1 MKVLSGLVGIG
12 AMAAAVLPFS
22 LGAYADS
29 VYTAGDWRAPPHVD
43 YPDGSGGWKTIGGVI
58 VYGQI
63 EAGGIGFIDRPQ
75 NQIRATTIPVVAG
88 TPITGSPVPGS
99 WAYTQH
105 ESRAKFEE
113 YGNLNPGFWF
123 DHIFFNAV
131 TTDYSR
137 YADFYGSHI
146 GNNDQYFRLQLGETG
161 KQYLTLEWDQ
171 IPHLYSTTAQ
181 SLYGGSKTFLTAPDL
196 SASCPSTGPATAAAA
211 TVCATAIQA
220 NLHTINLGIQRDK
233 GTVVYRSTPDDK
245 SEFKVEYSHERRWGN
260 IETGVTS
267 GTTTGGIG
275 TGGTAM
281 QVPMPIADTTQDAR
295 ASYQYTGT
303 SPWGMRFTGSAQY
316 AVSIF
321 RNDLTSFDVQNPFI
335 HFNGVGSGNA
345 TPGYLNQ
352 ASLYP
357 DNMAQSFTGTVGADL
372 PAKSRYMGTFSYTM
386 MRQNDPFMAQTSS
399 ANIFSFGGAIVPAAT
414 IPPPSRGSLDG
425 SVNTMLFNN
434 VLTTQITPE
443 LKNKLSYR
451 YYDYDNRTSPL
462 LMQQW
467 VVGDTANACSA
478 SASYC
483 PHVTQFSSNTK
494 QTAGDELTWRASNM
508 LTTGLG
514 YGWERIDY
522 TLANAKA
529 TNENSGKIFADAK
542 AADWLTVRTSYLYAV
557 RNSDN
562 YNYLANVWGPITNG
576 SGNPAANCAVPS
588 TTAAVGTCAGT
599 GGIEI
604 NPLMRVF
611 MLADR
616 VRQKGNVY
624 IDFETMPGIVITP
637 TIGLKLDRYNDPANT
652 LMVPGKGTANTIGLK
667 QDNDINLGV
676 DLTAQ
681 LTGSTKLITSYM
693 YEAIN
698 RTFLWATG
706 NTTAASNLANYDRV
720 SSNDFV
726 HTISAKLA
734 IDLKPQVLD
743 LVLGYSISRA
753 LETGGGVTC
762 AGTVAQCS
770 SGASLAL
777 ANSVPNAT
785 NTYQL
790 FDAVLKYKFNQDQ
803 MRAAGWMGQ
812 GYMKLRYVYETN
824 HVSNWQSDSMMPY
837 MYAVAPS
844 ATGGGNKVWMAGDN
858 PNYSAQLIMATLGLT
873 W

>member
-12 AMAAAVLPFS
+12 AVAAAILPLS
-22 LGAYADS
+22 SKAVAEDLGGEWKSITYS
-29 VYTAGDWRAPPHVD
+29 APALATGPWIAV
-43 YPDGSGGWKTIGGVI
+43 GGV
-58 VYGQI
+58 VYSGEI

-75 NQIRATTIPVVAG
+75 NQIRTTPIPVVG
-88 TPITGSPVPGS
+88 FGVPVTGNPIPGQ
-99 WAYTQH
+99 WGYTRP

-113 YGNLNPGFWF
+113 YGNINPGFWF
-123 DHIFFNAV
+123 DHLTFGAATADGRYF
-131 TTDYSR
+131 TDFS
-137 YADFYGSHI
+137 ASHI
-146 GNNDQYFRLQLGETG
+146 GNNDQDFFLRLGETG
-161 KQYLTLEWDQ
+161 KQYLTLEWNQ

-181 SLYGGSKTFLTAPDL
+181 SLFGGSSTFLTAPDL
-196 SASCPSTGPATAAAA
+196 HVACPSTGVGSNVAATA
-211 TVCATAIQA
+211 CATAINA

-233 GTVVYRSTPDDK
+233 GTVTYRSTPDDK
-245 SEFKVEYSHERRWGN
+245 SEFRVEYSHERRWGN
-260 IETGVTS
+260 IETGITS
-267 GTTTGGIG
+267 GTTGANGGIG
-275 TGGTAM
+275 PSGTAF

-316 AVSIF
+316 NVSIF
-321 RNDLTSFDVQNPFI
+321 RNDLTVVDVQNPFI
-335 HFNGVGSGNA
+335 NPVAGNA
-345 TPGYLNQ
+345 TPGFLNQ
-352 ASLYP
+352 YSLHP

-399 ANIFSFGGAIVPAAT
+399 ANIFGFGGAIVPAAT
-414 IPPPSRGSLDG
+414 IPAPSRGSLDG
-425 SVNTMLFNN
+425 AVNTMLINN

-467 VVGDTANACSA
+467 VVGDTTNACTA

-494 QTAGDELTWRASNM
+494 QNAGEELTWRASNM
-508 LTTGLG
+508 LTTGLS

-522 TLANAKA
+522 TLANASA

-576 SGNPAANCAVPS
+576 NGNPAANCAVPS
-588 TTAAVGTCAGT
+588 TTAALGTCAGS

-624 IDFETMPGIVITP
+624 IDFETSPGIVITP
-637 TIGLKLDRYNDPANT
+637 TFGLKLDRYNDPANT
-652 LMVPGKGTANTIGLK
+652 LFVPGAGTANTIGLK

-681 LTGSTKLITSYM
+681 LTPSTKLITSYM

-706 NTTAASNLANYDRV
+706 NTTPASNLANYDRV
-720 SSNDFV
+720 SSKDFV

-762 AGTVAQCS
+762 AGTAAQCS
-770 SGASLAL
+770 SGANLAL
-777 ANSVPNAT
+777 ANSVPNTT

-790 FDAVLKYKFNQDQ
+790 FDAILKYKFNEDQ
-803 MRAAGWMGQ
+803 MKVWGWNGQ
-812 GYMKLRYVYETN
+812 GYAKLRYAYEMN
-824 HVSNWQSDSMMPY
+824 HVSNWQSDNMMPY
-837 MYAVAPS
+837 MFAVTPTG
-844 ATGGGNKVWMAGDN
+844 TGGGNKVWLAGDS
-858 PNYSAQLIMATLGLT
+858 PNYSAQLLMATLGLT